1 MKQILRALIRF
12 YQLSVSRYTQP
23 HCIYIPTCSRYA
35 LEAID
40 RFGAIRG
47 GLLSVWRLL
56 RCNPFAKGGYD
67 PVPDHFTF
75 HREFQVYPGKNRE
88 KRHRCCGVS
97 LFNRKRS
104 FG

>member
-23 HCIYIPTCSRYA
+23 HCIYIPTCSSYA

-67 PVPDHFTF
+67 RCPTISLSAGNFRFIP
-75 HREFQVYPGKNRE
+75 E
-88 KRHRCCGVS
+88 KIERNATADAAD
-97 LFNRKRS
+97 LF
-104 FG
+104 